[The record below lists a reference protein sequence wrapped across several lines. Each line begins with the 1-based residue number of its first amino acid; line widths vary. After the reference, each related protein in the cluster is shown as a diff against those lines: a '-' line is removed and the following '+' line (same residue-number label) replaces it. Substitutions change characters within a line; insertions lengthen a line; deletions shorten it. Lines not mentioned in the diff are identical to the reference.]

1 MNDGSDNDGDDQDGQ
16 NIRSQRVIKEMIS
29 HGAVG
34 DERDHVIE
42 AEKRLSAQRGQRH
55 DPKAKVSDQRNVVP
69 NACSHEFLSTA
80 SRIARVVLG
89 TVGSYVH
96 TL

>member
-1 MNDGSDNDGDDQDGQ
+1 
-16 NIRSQRVIKEMIS
+16 
-29 HGAVG
+29 
-34 DERDHVIE
+34 
-42 AEKRLSAQRGQRH
+42 
-55 DPKAKVSDQRNVVP
+55 VP